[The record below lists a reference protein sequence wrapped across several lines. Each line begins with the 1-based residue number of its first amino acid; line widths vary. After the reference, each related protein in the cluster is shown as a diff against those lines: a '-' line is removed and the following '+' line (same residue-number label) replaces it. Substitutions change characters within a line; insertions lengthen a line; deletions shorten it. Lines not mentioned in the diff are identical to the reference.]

1 MIGALEQPEEL
12 TEDSIERIWGK
23 EDVENKLYR
32 AEVNIN
38 WSTEL
43 QFPWLESFPTTSNF
57 VVIRGVLQSR
67 VRL

>member
-1 MIGALEQPEEL
+1 MNGALEQPEEL

-43 QFPWLESFPTTSNF
+43 QFP
-57 VVIRGVLQSR
+57 
-67 VRL
+67 

>member
-43 QFPWLESFPTTSNF
+43 QFPYEAFQVSSPLNY
-57 VVIRGVLQSR
+57 IMKYG
-67 VRL
+67 